1 MFIFCQEVH
10 FAPYELCYG
19 YHNLHKAD
27 KGEPHAEAHEATHV
41 GHKPGNCGL
50 LTTKRMKH
58 LS

>member
-10 FAPYELCYG
+10 FAPYKLCYG
-19 YHNLHKAD
+19 YHDLHEAN

-41 GHKPGNCGL
+41 GHKPGDRCL
-50 LTTKRMKH
+50 LTTKGMKN